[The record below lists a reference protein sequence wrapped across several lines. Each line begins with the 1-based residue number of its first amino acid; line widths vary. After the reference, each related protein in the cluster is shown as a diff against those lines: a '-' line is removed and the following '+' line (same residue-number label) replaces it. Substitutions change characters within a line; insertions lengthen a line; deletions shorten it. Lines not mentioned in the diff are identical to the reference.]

1 VTTLSERG
9 TPQAGETPLVSV
21 VVPVFNAGPFLR
33 EAVESVWAQT
43 YDRWELILA
52 DDGSRD
58 GSRDVAREYAERE
71 PGRIRYTEH
80 PGNADLGSSATRNLG
95 VRLARGSLIAFLDAD
110 DVWLPGKL
118 AAQVDL
124 LARHPGVG
132 MVYGETQYWY
142 SWTGTPEDRARD
154 TIPPVGV
161 EATTVVPPPV
171 LLARCV
177 LGQVTV
183 PCTCSIVLR
192 REAIDRAGGWEE
204 RFTGMFDDQAFYAKV
219 MLRERVL
226 VVPECWDRY
235 RRRPDSMYAT
245 AKREGTVRLERLAYL
260 AWLRDYLTAQGVT
273 SGPVSTAVERAAWG
287 ERHPRL
293 VRLVG
298 ASRVRRWFAV
308 GD

>member
-1 VTTLSERG
+1 MPPAGQAHHADER
-9 TPQAGETPLVSV
+9 PLVSV
-21 VVPVFNAGPFLR
+21 VIPVFNAGPFLE
-33 EAVESVWAQT
+33 EAVESVRAQT
-43 YDRWELILA
+43 YDRWELILV

-58 GSRDVAREYAERE
+58 GSRDVARRYAERE
-71 PGRIRYTEH
+71 PGRVRYAEH

-132 MVYGETQYWY
+132 MLYGETQYWY
-142 SWTGTPEDRARD
+142 SWTGKPEDRERD
-154 TIPPVGV
+154 TIPALGV
-161 EATTVVPPPV
+161 EATTVIEPPTLV
-171 LLARCV
+171 VRCV

-183 PCTCSIVLR
+183 PCTCSIILR

-235 RRRPDSMYAT
+235 RRRPDSMYGT
-245 AKREGTVRLERLAYL
+245 AKREGTVRAERLAYL
-260 AWLRDYLTAQGVT
+260 AWLREYLIAEDVT
-273 SGPVSTAVERAAWG
+273 SGPVWKAVERADWC

-298 ASRVRRWFAV
+298 AHRVGRWLAA

>member
-1 VTTLSERG
+1 MPPAGQAHHADER
-9 TPQAGETPLVSV
+9 PLVSV
-21 VVPVFNAGPFLR
+21 VIPVFNAGPFL
-33 EAVESVWAQT
+33 EAAVESVRSQT
-43 YDRWELILA
+43 YDRWELILV

-58 GSRDVAREYAERE
+58 GSREVAREYAERE
-71 PGRIRYTEH
+71 AGRIRHAEH
-80 PGNADLGSSATRNLG
+80 PGNANLGSSATRNRG
-95 VRLARGSLIAFLDAD
+95 VRLARGSLVAFLDAD

-124 LARHPGVG
+124 LERHPDVG
-132 MVYGETQYWY
+132 MLYGATQYWY
-142 SWTGTPEDRARD
+142 SWTGKPEDRERD

-161 EATTVVPPPV
+161 EATTVIQPPL

-177 LGQVTV
+177 LGQVAV
-183 PCTCSIVLR
+183 PCPCSIILR
-192 REAIDRAGGWEE
+192 REAIDRAGGWED

-219 MLRERVL
+219 MLRDRVL

-245 AKREGTVRLERLAYL
+245 AKREGTVRAERLGYL
-260 AWLRDYLTAQGVT
+260 AWLREYLAGQGVT
-273 SGPVSTAVERAAWG
+273 SGPVWKAVERASWC

-298 ASRVRRWFAV
+298 AHRVRRWLGA

>member
-1 VTTLSERG
+1 MTIPPVGEVPRVDER
-9 TPQAGETPLVSV
+9 PLVSV
-21 VVPVFNAGPFLR
+21 VIPVFNAGAFLH
-33 EAVESVWAQT
+33 EAVQSVRAQT
-43 YDRWELILA
+43 YDRWELILV

-58 GSRDVAREYAERE
+58 GSRDVARKYAEQE
-71 PGRIRYTEH
+71 PGRIRYAEH

-95 VRLARGSLIAFLDAD
+95 VRLARGPLIAFLDAD

-118 AAQVDL
+118 AAQVAL
-124 LARHPGVG
+124 LARHPDVG
-132 MVYGETQYWY
+132 MLYGETEYWY
-142 SWTGTPEDRARD
+142 SWTRKREDRERD

-161 EATTVVPPPV
+161 DKTTVIEPPV
-171 LLARCV
+171 LVARCV

-192 REAIDRAGGWEE
+192 RDAIDRAGGWEE
-204 RFTGMFDDQAFYAKV
+204 RFIGMFDDQAFYAKV

-245 AKREGTVRLERLAYL
+245 AKRKGTVRVERLAYL
-260 AWLRDYLTAQGVT
+260 AWLREYLTSQGVT
-273 SGPVSTAVERAAWG
+273 SGPVRKAVERAAWW

-293 VRLVG
+293 VRLIG
-298 ASRVRRWFAV
+298 AHRVRRWFAV
-308 GD
+308 GA

>member
-1 VTTLSERG
+1 MTSPR
-9 TPQAGETPLVSV
+9 TPRAHVADESPLVSV
-21 VVPVFNAGPFLR
+21 VIPVFNAGRFLR
-33 EAVESVWAQT
+33 EAVESVRAQT
-43 YDRWELILA
+43 YDRWELILV

-71 PGRIRYTEH
+71 PGCIRYAEH

-95 VRLARGSLIAFLDAD
+95 VRLSRGSLIAFLDAD
-110 DVWLPGKL
+110 DVWFPGKL

-124 LARHPGVG
+124 LARHPDVG
-132 MVYGETQYWY
+132 MLYGETEYWY
-142 SWTGTPEDRARD
+142 SWTGKPEDRARD
-154 TIPPVGV
+154 TIPPLGV
-161 EATTVVPPPV
+161 DATAVIEPPALV
-171 LLARCV
+171 ARCV
-177 LGQVTV
+177 LGEVTV
-183 PCTCSIVLR
+183 PCTCSIILR
-192 REAIDRAGGWEE
+192 REAVDRAGGWEE

-226 VVPECWDRY
+226 VAPECWDRY

-245 AKREGTVRLERLAYL
+245 AKREGTVRAERLVYL
-260 AWLRDYLTAQGVT
+260 AWLREYLVSQGVT
-273 SGPVSTAVERAAWG
+273 SGPAWKAVERAGWC

-298 ASRVRRWFAV
+298 AHRVRRWLAV